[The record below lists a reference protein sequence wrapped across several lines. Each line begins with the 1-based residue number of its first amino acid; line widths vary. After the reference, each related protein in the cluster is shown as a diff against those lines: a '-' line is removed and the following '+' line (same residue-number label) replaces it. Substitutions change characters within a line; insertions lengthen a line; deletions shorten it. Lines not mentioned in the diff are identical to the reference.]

1 MVGKAALIRLLR
13 TIFVYIKIPMSDSL
27 PINQSINQSD
37 AVKAPFLPRPGSSA
51 PSGLPRSDLCRSRHQ
66 LGQELP
72 QQLCQHPLFEQVP
85 IVSCGRS
92 SCTNALQWC
101 VMKDQAGNQIFTQSS
116 CQYNSGHNS
125 WSPNLNDLYIG
136 FLFQHT
142 NITMIF
148 VIFARQRRIVCVN
161 RNKVAWKFWQNSR
174 KWYQRLTLEGT
185 LYGGQHPHHVWRLNV
200 KICYIALHVFL
211 WAAHTEVSTGPLHLW
226 LFFSPACQAC
236 MPAVSAWTRFAAG
249 RQHWHW
255 WWR

>member
-1 MVGKAALIRLLR
+1 MVGKAITDNVCIYEAPI
-13 TIFVYIKIPMSDSL
+13 SDSF

-51 PSGLPRSDLCRSRHQ
+51 PSGLPWSDLCRSRHQ

-72 QQLCQHPLFEQVP
+72 QQLCQHPLFEQVA
-85 IVSCGRS
+85 IVSYGRS

-148 VIFARQRRIVCVN
+148 VIFARQRRIVCEN

-185 LYGGQHPHHVWRLNV
+185 LYVGQHPHHVWGPRVTAQCENMLHCIARFFVGCTHRGFNRSFASLIVLLSSLPSLYASSLSLNS
-200 KICYIALHVFL
+200 IC
-211 WAAHTEVSTGPLHLW
+211 S
-226 LFFSPACQAC
+226 
-236 MPAVSAWTRFAAG
+236 R
-249 RQHWHW
+249 
-255 WWR
+255 